1 MKIKKGFVLRD
12 VAGETVVVPTGG
24 VTNLNMMI
32 TLNESG
38 KLLWEKLSAGAEP
51 EALIDA
57 LLNEYDIDRETVIK
71 STEAFI
77 SRLKEL
83 DIIE

>member
-38 KLLWEKLSAGAEP
+38 NLLWETLSAGAEP
-51 EALIDA
+51 EALTDA
-57 LLNEYDIDRETVIK
+57 LLNEYNVDRETAIK
-71 STEAFI
+71 STEDFI

-83 DIIE
+83 DILE